1 MPKKEKKNLKAL
13 DTLLNLHDD
22 NNRIM
27 KAEIHRELGK
37 FKEAQ
42 TLLEKPFNEHFL
54 QTVSCIK
61 KLIQKQ
67 DPFVAEIK
75 VDEPS

>member
-1 MPKKEKKNLKAL
+1 
-13 DTLLNLHDD
+13 
-22 NNRIM
+22 M